1 MVGENAARLAVLIDA
16 DNAQPGIIDQLLAEV
31 AKYGTAHVKRAY
43 GDWTGTNLKGWKD
56 QLLAQSIQP
65 IQQFAYTTGKNATDS
80 AMVIDA
86 MDLLYSG
93 RFDGFCLVSS
103 DSDFTRLASRLR
115 ESGLTVYGFGERKTP
130 KAFVAACDK
139 FIYIENLA
147 HGRSESAGTVDAAP
161 PAVPR
166 ATGAQLKRDAA
177 LVSLLRHA
185 VEAGSDDD
193 GWAPLGQVG
202 TLVTKQRPDF
212 DSRSYGY
219 AKLSD
224 LISATTLFEL
234 ERRSLGDGRPGV
246 IYTRDKR
253 RHQPGQRSRSGSNT

>member
-16 DNAQPGIIDQLLAEV
+16 DNAQPGIIELLLAEV

-65 IQQFAYTTGKNATDS
+65 IQQFAYTSGKNATDS

-103 DSDFTRLASRLR
+103 DSDFTRLAARLR
-115 ESGLTVYGFGERKTP
+115 ESGLMVFGFGERKTP

-147 HGRSESAGTVDAAP
+147 HQAGAAADPSAVP
-161 PAVPR
+161 VPVPR
-166 ATGAQLKRDAA
+166 ASSAQLKGDAA
-177 LVSLLRHA
+177 LVGQLRHA
-185 VEAGSDDD
+185 VEAASDDD
-193 GWAPLGQVG
+193 GWAPLGHVG
-202 TLVTKQRPDF
+202 QLITKQRPDF

-219 AKLSD
+219 SKLSD
-224 LISATTLFEL
+224 LMAATTLFEL

-253 RHQPGQRSRSGSNT
+253 RRQPTRKSKAAAGS

>member
-1 MVGENAARLAVLIDA
+1 MTEHAVRLAVLIDA
-16 DNAQPGIIDQLLAEV
+16 DNAQASIVDDLLAEV
-31 AKYGTAHVKRAY
+31 ARYGTAQVKRAY
-43 GDWTGTNLKGWKD
+43 GDWTGTSLRGWKD
-56 QLLAQSIQP
+56 RLLAQSIQP

-103 DSDFTRLASRLR
+103 DSDFTRLAGRLR

-139 FIYIENLA
+139 FIYIENL
-147 HGRSESAGTVDAAP
+147 RRDGTVTGSASAVPD
-161 PAVPR
+161 AVPR
-166 ATGAQLKRDAA
+166 ASAAQLKRDAG
-177 LVSLLRHA
+177 LVSHLRDA
-185 VEAGSDDD
+185 VEAASDDD
-193 GWAPLGQVG
+193 GWAGLGYVG
-202 TLVTKQRPDF
+202 TLITKQQPDF

-224 LISATTLFEL
+224 LMAATTLFEL
-234 ERRSLGDGRPGV
+234 ERRSAGDGRPGT
-246 IYTRDKR
+246 IYVRDKR
-253 RHQPGQRSRSGSNT
+253 RREPSKRTRGSG